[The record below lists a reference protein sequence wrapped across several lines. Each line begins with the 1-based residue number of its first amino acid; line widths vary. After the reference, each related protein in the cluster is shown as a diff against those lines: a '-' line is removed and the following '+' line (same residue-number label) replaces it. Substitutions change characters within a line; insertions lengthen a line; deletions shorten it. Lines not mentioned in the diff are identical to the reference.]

1 MNYEEDIKNRRK
13 ENLEVMQSLGI
24 LSLHQEHHTI
34 KKPSQIKKPK
44 NILRRNPTR
53 QCLSMQYPSRRS
65 KRLLGQEP
73 KNYFQEEIEEEE
85 IPETKPAKLPIE
97 KIKRE
102 NVFGAIPG
110 VAVGTNFATRIE
122 ASHAGIHRPTVAGI
136 HGNPALG
143 CYSLALSGGYEDDI
157 DLGGSFVYTGEGGRD
172 LKGTKTNPKN
182 LRTAPQSKDQIL
194 ERGNLA
200 LSKNA
205 ENNLPVRVL
214 RGYKLKS
221 KFAPLEGY
229 RYDGLYNVVDYYLT
243 QGLSGFQVY
252 KFRMERIKDQEPAP
266 WVEDFAMK
274 ENLDNAEFLPE
285 EISDPN
291 EIFSCSNVDKST
303 TV

>member
-1 MNYEEDIKNRRK
+1 MNYEEDIKKRRK

-24 LSLHQEHHTI
+24 LSLRQEHHAI

-44 NILRRNPTR
+44 NTLRKNPTR
-53 QCLSMQYPSRRS
+53 QCLSMQCPSRRS

-73 KNYFQEEIEEEE
+73 KKFFQEEIEEEE
-85 IPETKPAKLPIE
+85 DIHETKPTKLPIE

-110 VAVGTNFATRIE
+110 VAVGTEFATRIE

-143 CYSLALSGGYEDDI
+143 CYSLALSGGYEDDV
-157 DLGGSFVYTGEGGRD
+157 DLGDSFIYTGEGGRD

-200 LSKNA
+200 LSKNV

-285 EISDPN
+285 EIS
-291 EIFSCSNVDKST
+291 ES
-303 TV
+303 